1 MFCRD
6 KGMANVIKQKISFKE
21 QYLQKLKLSEETMQR
36 HQTKRTNHKK
46 LTVF

>member
-1 MFCRD
+1 
-6 KGMANVIKQKISFKE
+6 MANVIKQKILSKE